1 MKKIFILTILFIVT
15 LHSYSQTI
23 TYKDLLFIINSE
35 ETEKI
40 DDFLSKKGFEIGE
53 VSNSNGCG
61 SFTWGYKNNELKLSQ
76 VQQIVKLCD
85 ENNNINV
92 SYGSSNPTNYEI
104 VRKEII
110 KMGYKKLG
118 ENTHANMLNFGYEK
132 GKYRIVFSKKKGEK
146 YDGVNNKTIL
156 YIIMILTQRQDT

>member
-1 MKKIFILTILFIVT
+1 MKKKVSILLLLIVS
-15 LHSYSQTI
+15 LQSYSQTI
-23 TYKDLLFIINSE
+23 TYKDLFFILNNE

-40 DDFLSKKGFEIGE
+40 DDFLSNKGFEIGE

-61 SFTWGYKNNELKLSQ
+61 SFTWGYKNKEMKLSQ
-76 VQQIVKLCD
+76 VQQLVKLCD
-85 ENNNINV
+85 ENNNIKV

-118 ENTHANMLNFGYEK
+118 ENTHGDMLNFGYEK
-132 GKYRIVFSKKKGEK
+132 GKYRIVFSKKMSSGNIE
-146 YDGVNNKTIL
+146 NSNKKML
-156 YIIMILTQRQDT
+156 YIIILSTQK